1 MVFSRSLPESRV
13 ADFALLPVITEQG
26 NYLKAV
32 VGGTDLSTGAR
43 LGQIFDSLASAFVRA
58 QVTY

>member
-1 MVFSRSLPESRV
+1 M

-43 LGQIFDSLASAFVRA
+43 LGQIFESLASAFVRA